1 MPRKKKTPPVPV
13 GKKIKK
19 ARTAKKISLDHVAN
33 ETGFS
38 TQYIKELETGKA
50 MPPVGALLQIAR
62 ALEIDS
68 GSLLKEPESKLQSR
82 IKAHTKRTD
91 NYAYTTLTPGAENKH
106 LKAFRVVIEA
116 QQDHKGV
123 DYHHEGEE
131 FVYVLSGK
139 IEVVVG
145 EHINTLEQGESLHF
159 NSGIRHKIRSVSDDT
174 AELVVVI
181 YTQ

>member
-38 TQYIKELETGKA
+38 TQYITEIETGKA

-68 GSLLKEPESKLQSR
+68 GSLLKEPESRLQSR
-82 IKAHTKRTD
+82 IKAQTKRTD
-91 NYAYTTLTPGAENKH
+91 RKS
-106 LKAFRVVIEA
+106 VV
-116 QQDHKGV
+116 
-123 DYHHEGEE
+123 
-131 FVYVLSGK
+131 
-139 IEVVVG
+139 
-145 EHINTLEQGESLHF
+145 
-159 NSGIRHKIRSVSDDT
+159 
-174 AELVVVI
+174 
-181 YTQ
+181 